1 MVMRS
6 FRTGREPVRMV
17 SRSTL
22 AWRGV
27 LAVVLGLIAVI
38 WPGITLGAFVILF
51 AVYALIAAGIDT
63 VRAFSSRRVGPVLGY
78 LLLALISVAAAVAA
92 LAWPGITILVAT
104 VWIAVW
110 AAVTGFTDLFLTF
123 APRERA
129 GQRLMWA
136 LTGIIALIFAF
147 VLVVR
152 PIAGAVA
159 LATIW
164 GFFSIFYGFMA
175 ITQAA
180 QHPHEATEQRARSP
194 ARRRGPGL
202 TLAICYEAAARCG
215 SFQPGRTK
223 WHVYPSG

>member
-6 FRTGREPVRMV
+6 FRNGREPVRQV

-27 LAVVLGLIAVI
+27 LAVVLGVIAVV

-51 AVYALIAAGIDT
+51 AVYALIAAGVDA

-110 AAVTGFTDLFLTF
+110 AAVTGFTDLFLALT
-123 APRERA
+123 PHERA
-129 GQRLMWA
+129 GERLMWA
-136 LTGIIALIFAF
+136 LTGIISLIFAF
-147 VLVVR
+147 VLAVR
-152 PIAGAVA
+152 PEAGAVA

-164 GFFSIFYGFMA
+164 GFFSIFFGVMS
-175 ITQAA
+175 ITQAV
-180 QHPHEATEQRARSP
+180 QHPHEGA
-194 ARRRGPGL
+194 
-202 TLAICYEAAARCG
+202 
-215 SFQPGRTK
+215 
-223 WHVYPSG
+223 V

>member
-6 FRTGREPVRMV
+6 FRTGREPVRAV

-27 LAVVLGLIAVI
+27 LAVILGLIAVV

-51 AVYALIAAGIDT
+51 AVYALIAAGVDS

-110 AAVTGFTDLFLTF
+110 AAVTGFTDLFLAF

-136 LTGIIALIFAF
+136 LTGIISLIFAF
-147 VLVVR
+147 VLAVR
-152 PIAGAVA
+152 PEAGAVA

-164 GFFSIFYGFMA
+164 GFFAIFYGVMDISLA
-175 ITQAA
+175 V
-180 QHPHEATEQRARSP
+180 QHPDEA
-194 ARRRGPGL
+194 G
-202 TLAICYEAAARCG
+202 
-215 SFQPGRTK
+215 
-223 WHVYPSG
+223 